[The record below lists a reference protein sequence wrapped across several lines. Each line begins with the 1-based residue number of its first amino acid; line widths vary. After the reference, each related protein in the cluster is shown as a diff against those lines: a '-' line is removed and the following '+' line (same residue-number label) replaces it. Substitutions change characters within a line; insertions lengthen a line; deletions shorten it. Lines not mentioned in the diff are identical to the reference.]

1 MQIFIAMILTY
12 TKTCSNIKIHKN
24 VYMIVT
30 YVLERSDE
38 MKLNIRALKITLAR
52 RQMSVKELAERTGI
66 SYNTISSWLKTSSN
80 RNPSLKMLG
89 MISVALE
96 VDVTEL
102 IED

>member
-1 MQIFIAMILTY
+1 
-12 TKTCSNIKIHKN
+12 
-24 VYMIVT
+24 
-30 YVLERSDE
+30 

-52 RQMSVKELAERTGI
+52 KKMSVKELAEMAGI
-66 SYNTISSWLKTSSN
+66 SYNTISSWLKTNSN

-89 MISVALE
+89 KISAALE

>member
-1 MQIFIAMILTY
+1 
-12 TKTCSNIKIHKN
+12 
-24 VYMIVT
+24 
-30 YVLERSDE
+30 

>member
-1 MQIFIAMILTY
+1 
-12 TKTCSNIKIHKN
+12 
-24 VYMIVT
+24 
-30 YVLERSDE
+30 

-52 RQMSVKELAERTGI
+52 KQMSVKELAEKTGI

>member
-1 MQIFIAMILTY
+1 
-12 TKTCSNIKIHKN
+12 
-24 VYMIVT
+24 
-30 YVLERSDE
+30 

-66 SYNTISSWLKTSSN
+66 SYNTISSWLKTSNN

>member
-1 MQIFIAMILTY
+1 MTNVL
-12 TKTCSNIKIHKN
+12 NNNKISTN
-24 VYMIVT
+24 ARR
-30 YVLERSDE
+30 ERSDE

-66 SYNTISSWLKTSSN
+66 SYNTISSWLKTSNN